1 LFKVNIIIYI
11 TLKMIA
17 ENINDFDTNSIIIC
31 DAIKNSVMQ
40 YSNYYKIVYS
50 NKLISLN
57 GLYIVFDL
65 KKVHH
70 SRDKLVFN
78 FADNKDVVDKVSY
91 IERYILN
98 IISSSKNRIYKI
110 TELFTNGTLK
120 YSYNDTQINIGNTN
134 FSNYNSTTT
143 NKSLILKISG
153 LWETKENLGVTF
165 KVILLENSIDLNM
178 DNNNKK

>member
-1 LFKVNIIIYI
+1 
-11 TLKMIA
+11 MIA

-40 YSNYYKIVYS
+40 YSNFYKIVFS

-65 KKVHH
+65 NKVNHT
-70 SRDKLVFN
+70 RDKLIFN
-78 FADNKDVVDKVSY
+78 FTDNKEVIDKIAYV
-91 IERYILN
+91 EKYILN
-98 IISSSKNRIYKI
+98 LISSSKNRIYKI
-110 TELFTNGTLK
+110 TELLTNGTIK

-134 FSNYNSTTT
+134 YSNYNSTTT

-153 LWETKENLGVTF
+153 LWETKENIGVTF

-178 DNNNKK
+178 DNNKK

>member
-1 LFKVNIIIYI
+1 
-11 TLKMIA
+11 MIA
-17 ENINDFDTNSIIIC
+17 ENINDLDSNSIIIC
-31 DAIKNSVMQ
+31 DPIKNSVMQ
-40 YSNYYKIVYS
+40 YSNFYKIVFS

-78 FADNKDVVDKVSY
+78 FADNKDVIDKIAYV
-91 IERYILN
+91 EKYILN
-98 IISSSKNRIYKI
+98 LISSSKNRIYKI
-110 TELFTNGTLK
+110 TELLTNGTIK

-134 FSNYNSTTT
+134 YSNYNSTTT

-153 LWETKENLGVTF
+153 LWETKENVGVTF

-178 DNNNKK
+178 DNNKKLNLSTRQC